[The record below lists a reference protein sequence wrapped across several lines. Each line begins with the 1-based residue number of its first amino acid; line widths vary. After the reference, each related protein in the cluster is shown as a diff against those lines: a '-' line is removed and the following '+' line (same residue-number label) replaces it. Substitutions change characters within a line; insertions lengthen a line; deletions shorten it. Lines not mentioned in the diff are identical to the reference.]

1 MSERI
6 IGIPFQKGNPGKPHG
21 AKSHMKPTAKRL
33 EELGFDWIAE
43 CVNRFRDENLPNA
56 SRDYALGL
64 LVDRVAPKLKAVEI
78 TGAGGSELGR
88 ISINIIPATA
98 IPQPVLDVTPEAVAI
113 AHDQVLDWVLDEPE
127 MAEIEPSQACDDAG
141 MES

>member
-1 MSERI
+1 MSRP
-6 IGIPFQKGNPGKPHG
+6 GTFPTGNPGKPAG
-21 AKSHMKPTAKRL
+21 AKSHRKPTAERL
-33 EELGFDWIAE
+33 EELGFDWVVE
-43 CVNRFRDENLPNA
+43 CVKRFRDENLPNA

-64 LVDRVAPKLKAVEI
+64 LVDRSAAKLKAVEI

-98 IPQPVLDVTPEAVAI
+98 IPQPLDVTPSPIEI

-127 MAEIEPSQACDDAG
+127 MAETEPSQPCDDTG